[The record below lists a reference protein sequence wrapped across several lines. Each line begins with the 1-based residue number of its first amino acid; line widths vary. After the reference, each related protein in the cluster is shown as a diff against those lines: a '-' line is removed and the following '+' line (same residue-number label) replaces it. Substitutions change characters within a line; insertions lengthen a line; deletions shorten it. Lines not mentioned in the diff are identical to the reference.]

1 MLLDAKKII
10 NLFGGIKPLAN
21 AIGKDPATIYRWTY
35 PKNKGG
41 TDGRIPSSA
50 IQVIQQA
57 ANSLGISLTANN
69 SNPSSQAPHPHQFI
83 NWFRNTVPYIQAHR
97 GKTFVISF
105 NGEAIEDDLFS
116 EMMQDFALLNSLGIQ
131 LILVHGIRPQL
142 EKKLSHANIDSAV
155 INHLRITTKD
165 ILHLAKEAVGNV
177 RTTIEA
183 ELTHRLTNTS
193 MSSTKNHVTSGNF
206 ITAKPLGVING
217 IDYEHTGEVRKV
229 DADSLSTNLR
239 AGHIVLISPL
249 AYSPTGDVFNLR
261 GEDVAT
267 AIAASLRAD
276 KLILLTE
283 QTELSDD
290 DNKVIRQLTTKQA
303 EALLQDSNNS
313 QNDLYLHL
321 REAIDASKQGVKR
334 IHLINR
340 KINGALQLE
349 LFTRKGSGT
358 LISTHPFED
367 ARQATVNDIKGIM
380 DLIKPLEMRGLLS
393 HRTADSIEQDIKEFH
408 VIEQDGLITT
418 CAALHEYPAEKMGEL
433 ACVAVHP
440 DYRSGERGEY
450 LLSMIEKKALS
461 KGMSK
466 LFVLTTQSSHW
477 FLERGFLPAT
487 LADLPNN
494 KQQHYNQTRRSQV
507 LIKHISQ

>member
-1 MLLDAKKII
+1 MTLDAKTII

-35 PKNKGG
+35 PKSKGG
-41 TDGRIPSSA
+41 TDGRVPSSA
-50 IQVIQQA
+50 AHLVRQA
-57 ANSLGISLTANN
+57 AAARDISLV
-69 SNPSSQAPHPHQFI
+69 SNDSKTLSQTPHPHQFI

-105 NGEAIEDDLFS
+105 NGEAIEDELFS

-142 EKKLSHANIDSAV
+142 EKKLSLANIDSAV
-155 INHLRITTKD
+155 IKHLRVTTKD

-183 ELTHRLTNTS
+183 ELTHRLANTA
-193 MSSTKNHVTSGNF
+193 MSSTNTRVTSGNF
-206 ITAKPLGVING
+206 ITAKPIGVIDG
-217 IDYEHTGEVRKV
+217 IDYQHTGEVRNV

-283 QTELSDD
+283 QTELLDE
-290 DNKVIRQLTTKQA
+290 NNNVIRQLTTKQA
-303 EALLQDSNNS
+303 ETLLNNPKNS
-313 QNDLYLHL
+313 QNDAYLHL

-358 LISTHPFED
+358 LISAHPFED
-367 ARQATVNDIKGIM
+367 ARQATIDDVQGIM
-380 DLIKPLEMRGLLS
+380 ELIKPLEMRGLLS
-393 HRTADSIEQDIKEFH
+393 HRTTDSIEHDIKEFY

-418 CAALHEYPAEKMGEL
+418 CAALHEYPAEKAGEL

-461 KGMSK
+461 KGLSK

-487 LADLPNN
+487 LADLPAKKQHLYN
-494 KQQHYNQTRRSQV
+494 KTRRSQV
-507 LIKHISQ
+507 LIKHLSK